1 MGVTCEDF
9 ERGMTLREVL
19 SSNTGQATY
28 LDVPVDPQVRIDL
41 MALASA
47 ELTEASSPESRALV
61 AIIDACD
68 RF

>member
-1 MGVTCEDF
+1 
-9 ERGMTLREVL
+9 MTLREVL
-19 SSNTGQATY
+19 SSNTGEATY

-47 ELTEASSPESRALV
+47 ELAEATQPERRALV
-61 AIIDACD
+61 AIIGACD